1 MHNIVTYSEIEGS
14 LICKF
19 SGKLDTVVSQVISND
34 VINHVQMAHRPTVF
48 DLKDVDYISS
58 SFLSVSISSARVTP
72 DMKIKIINAIPDIKE
87 IYRIAGL
94 CKIFMFE

>member
-1 MHNIVTYSEIEGS
+1 MHNIVTYSEVEGN

-19 SGKLDTVVSQVISND
+19 SGKLDTIVSHVISND
-34 VINHVQMAHRPTVF
+34 LINHVQMAHSPTIF

-72 DMKIKIINAIPDIKE
+72 NMKIKIINAIPDIKE
-87 IYRIAGL
+87 IYITAGL
-94 CKIFMFE
+94 CKIFTFE